1 MADIGRTIGGRYKLV
16 EELGEDEISTVFR
29 AQDLE
34 HKTNISLRILDPEL
48 ARDQDFVSELRL
60 QTRAA
65 ARLDHPA
72 ITAVYDF
79 GGDAKGVYL
88 INEFVEGQSLGA
100 LLRRNGP
107 VPARRAASVTAIVA
121 DAVAAA
127 HEQGLVHGGLRSG
140 KVIVTRDAEIK
151 VSDFGLARALTEC
164 AVPPAMDAEQ
174 AACLSP
180 EQLRGRRATDSSD
193 IYALGVLLFELLTG
207 RTPWDGETA
216 EEIALAR
223 EQNPAP
229 KPSDFRRGIPAEIEA
244 ICRKAMAPDVTRR
257 YQSAALLADALHETI
272 EALDAK
278 HAAEAAVA
286 GGSDE
291 AEEAA
296 QPGPAALGGR
306 LAAPL
311 APLAPSGPLPV
322 APVMRRSNP
331 MTHVPY
337 APDDYAT
344 GPAPVEEDEE
354 EYVQPT
360 RGRYAAEPAQAGA
373 VAGAGRHAPRRIN
386 PVEYE
391 SSTDDEDEPISV
403 WAWVAGFLAL
413 FLVTLLCLTVFLLL
427 NRNAPSARVVYA
439 PDLVELP
446 FATAQ
451 QNADKLQLK
460 IVPSYKAN
468 DTSQPEN
475 TVVDQDPA
483 AGSPMERGDTIY
495 VTVVGG
501 APQSTVPTVVG
512 LTEADARNALTSA
525 GLSPGAKTEAYDA
538 SVPEG
543 SVISCNPYAGVAL
556 PKGSKVDYVVSKG
569 PQPTPTPV
577 PTQSPTPTPTP
588 APSDTP
594 TPAPTPTP

>member
-16 EELGEDEISTVFR
+16 EELGEDEISTIFR

-34 HKTNISLRILDPEL
+34 HKTDIALRVLKPEL
-48 ARDQDFVSELRL
+48 ASDHDFVAELRL

-88 INEFVEGQSLGA
+88 ITELVEGHSLGA

-140 KVIVTRDAEIK
+140 KVVVTREAEVK
-151 VSDFGLARALTEC
+151 VSDFGLARALKEC
-164 AVPPAMDAEQ
+164 AVPPDMDAEQ
-174 AACLSP
+174 VACLAP

-193 IYALGVLLFELLTG
+193 VYALGVLLFELLTG
-207 RTPWDGETA
+207 RVPWDGETA
-216 EEIALAR
+216 DEIRAAR
-223 EQNPAP
+223 EAKPAP
-229 KPSDFRRGIPAEIEA
+229 RPTQIRRGIPPEIEA

-257 YQSAALLADALHETI
+257 FQSAAIMADALHETI

-278 HAAEAAVA
+278 HAEA
-286 GGSDE
+286 SE
-291 AEEAA
+291 AEGAEGAGAA
-296 QPGPAALGGR
+296 G
-306 LAAPL
+306 APL
-311 APLAPSGPLPV
+311 APIAPAPLPV
-322 APVMRRSNP
+322 APMLRRGNP
-331 MTHVPY
+331 MAQTPY
-337 APDDYAT
+337 APDHYAT
-344 GPAPVEEDEE
+344 APAPAPAPVEEEEEAE
-354 EYVQPT
+354 EYV
-360 RGRYAAEPAQAGA
+360 EPARGPHAEEAASSGF
-373 VAGAGRHAPRRIN
+373 GLDSGRRSTRRIN

-391 SSTDDEDEPISV
+391 SYQDEDDEPISV

-413 FLVTLLCLTVFLLL
+413 FLVTLIGLTIFLLL
-427 NRNAPSARVVYA
+427 NRNSPSVGVVYA
-439 PDLVELP
+439 PDLVHLSMTE
-446 FATAQ
+446 AQ
-451 QNADKLQLK
+451 AQADGLGLK
-460 IVPSYKAN
+460 IVPTYKAN
-468 DTSQPEN
+468 DTNEDDN
-475 TVVDQDPA
+475 TVVEQDPA
-483 AGSPMERGDTIY
+483 PGSALRRGDTIY

-501 APQSTVPTVVG
+501 APQGTVPNIVG

-525 GLSPGAKTEAYDA
+525 GLTPGDRADAYDA

-543 SVISCNPYAGVAL
+543 SVISCNPYEGVAL

-569 PQPTPTPV
+569 PEP
-577 PTQSPTPTPTP
+577 
-588 APSDTP
+588 TP
-594 TPAPTPTP
+594 TPAPTPTPTPAPTPTPTPTPAPTETPTP